1 MLAFDLVIDEHK
13 IALININDQTLI
25 LLVFMKKFERLFLH
39 LIILLCSLWGFKLKA
54 TIYTLIIYMQLII
67 KQAIKR
73 QKIWK
78 FYKWM
83 TSTESCIQTLSLYL
97 EEKNPLRL
105 ARLGYILIS
114 ESFSNVVNNI
124 SVKPGYWSD
133 HSAVIMEIYLIILL
147 KGMVSES

>member
-1 MLAFDLVIDEHK
+1 
-13 IALININDQTLI
+13 
-25 LLVFMKKFERLFLH
+25 
-39 LIILLCSLWGFKLKA
+39 
-54 TIYTLIIYMQLII
+54 
-67 KQAIKR
+67 
-73 QKIWK
+73 
-78 FYKWM
+78 M

-114 ESFSNVVNNI
+114 ESFSNAVNNI

-133 HSAVIMEIYLIILL
+133 HSVVIMEIYLIILL